1 VVSGAMSWLAGH
13 PGRDLVAV
21 AIAPDL
27 GERYLDTIYN
37 PTWVADL
44 CGDAVLTSPA
54 RTAGP
59 RAA

>member
-1 VVSGAMSWLAGH
+1 
-13 PGRDLVAV
+13 V